1 MVTALV
7 MLYNIRT
14 VFHLSVHEKM
24 LLLKAI
30 YMQSH
35 SLSHCNLLRNK
46 KKKSDTI
53 KKIAPPRIRFF
64 KKVPEKQK
72 INFFWPYLYYIN
84 IYTYTIILFTGI
96 LFIDI

>member
-53 KKIAPPRIRFF
+53 KKNCAPRIRFF

-72 INFFWPYLYYIN
+72 INFFVALMIWSLTRVALTSLLN
-84 IYTYTIILFTGI
+84 QT
-96 LFIDI
+96 